1 MTEAKGV
8 EAVDRALQILD
19 CFTPGETEL
28 SLADL
33 AKKSGFYKSTIIR
46 LAVSLEKFGYLIR
59 SDTGRYRLGPTTWR
73 LGAHY
78 RRSFDLAGILRPE
91 LKLLS
96 DATQETASYYVRE
109 GESRIC
115 LFRSEPA
122 RSIRHSI
129 TEGASMP
136 LTQGASGKI
145 LLAFS
150 DDRSEGDPAVRE
162 VGYAISLGE
171 RDAEV
176 AAIAM
181 PVLSRGGRLMGA
193 LAVSGLITR
202 FAVDRHSELTAA
214 LTETQKRLID
224 QITV

>member
-19 CFTPGETEL
+19 CFTPGETDL
-28 SLADL
+28 SLAEL
-33 AKKSGFYKSTIIR
+33 ARKSGFYKSTIIR

-59 SDTGRYRLGPTTWR
+59 GDSGRYRLGPTTWR

-78 RRSFDLAGILRPE
+78 RRCFDLAGIMRPE

-136 LTQGASGKI
+136 LMQGASGKI
-145 LLAFS
+145 LLAYS
-150 DDRSEGDPAVRE
+150 GDQSEGDSTIRKL
-162 VGYAISLGE
+162 GFAISLGE

-193 LAVSGLITR
+193 IAVSGLITR
-202 FAVDRHSELTAA
+202 FGEDRHPELTAA
-214 LTETQKRLID
+214 LAEAQKRLVD